1 MRVSN
6 NVFPVQ
12 ASLRYGDFMTQLSD
26 VPAILSEWAQ
36 SIWFA
41 PAKYVIYLCI
51 LRYTSIT

>member
-41 PAKYVIYLCI
+41 PAKYVIYLDI